1 MNLSP
6 VITKPKKHRTRVP
19 GVSVTLSASGGF
31 TVTATAAAV
40 KRWPWDGTSWP
51 CADLHRAHRF
61 TFENT
66 GELADIETSQ
76 RDTEDGENGRAVGG
90 LADDCKALAV
100 DLISGLADKKPGCVS
115 HVLFDDCP
123 KIDGKGFSYSTAD
136 KWTFVFRH
144 RKGEANPGKRLCL
157 FTCDSG
163 RGFSQCGEAC
173 LSWINES
180 RPHRV
185 KWEAVPAALRRH
197 VKARLAEVEP
207 PPRFKV
213 WTRGNRG
220 RYFPTLEAAQ
230 AAAEAVRKETG
241 FFLLITEEKGAR
253 K

>member
-1 MNLSP
+1 M
-6 VITKPKKHRTRVP
+6 ITEPKKHRTRIA

-31 TVTATAAAV
+31 VVTATAAAV

-51 CADLHRAHRF
+51 CSNLHRAHRF
-61 TFENT
+61 TFEAN
-66 GELADIETSQ
+66 GDLCDMETSQ

-90 LADDCKALAV
+90 LADDCRAL
-100 DLISGLADKKPGCVS
+100 GLEVR
-115 HVLFDDCP
+115 
-123 KIDGKGFSYSTAD
+123 T
-136 KWTFVFRH
+136 
-144 RKGEANPGKRLCL
+144 RLE
-157 FTCDSG
+157 T
-163 RGFSQCGEAC
+163 
-173 LSWINES
+173 
-180 RPHRV
+180 P
-185 KWEAVPAALRRH
+185 P
-197 VKARLAEVEP
+197 P